1 MDKIVI
7 KLLSSGRYIWQCYDD
22 DCSYG
27 IYDTAEEAKQA
38 GARHFG
44 RRHDGEVQGS

>member
-7 KLLSSGRYIWQCYDD
+7 KKLSDGRYIWQCYDD

-27 IYDTAEEAKQA
+27 IYDTKAEAEEAGK
-38 GARHFG
+38 RHFR
-44 RRHDGEVQGS
+44 RRHK